1 MNTYWFM
8 SLFKFNPF
16 CPVEEWNIEIT
27 KQVAVAITEHGK
39 PVNTRLCHT
48 VGENYQPHSEILGIE
63 SCQNGPCV
71 PVPNVGSTTK
81 LVFHSVLKSLDYS
94 FHTFDYFMSEQTTTK
109 IYILI
114 F

>member
-1 MNTYWFM
+1 M
-8 SLFKFNPF
+8 
-16 CPVEEWNIEIT
+16 
-27 KQVAVAITEHGK
+27 AITEHGK

-109 IYILI
+109 IYIVI
-114 F
+114 FSTFFIFIRPKSQSICLQVLDAVAWAE